1 MHDGRMINASTRTRS
16 PASNLADRKCVKGG
30 VQTLVYDKPA
40 GASDA
45 FEPKSK
51 GAPKTFRRSFFDI
64 IEFISFGVE
73 AGLPPYFCF
82 W

>member
-1 MHDGRMINASTRTRS
+1 MINASTRTRS

-51 GAPKTFRRSFFDI
+51 GAPKTFRRSFFAEWRRLSVRDKSNSVLK
-64 IEFISFGVE
+64 F
-73 AGLPPYFCF
+73 
-82 W
+82 